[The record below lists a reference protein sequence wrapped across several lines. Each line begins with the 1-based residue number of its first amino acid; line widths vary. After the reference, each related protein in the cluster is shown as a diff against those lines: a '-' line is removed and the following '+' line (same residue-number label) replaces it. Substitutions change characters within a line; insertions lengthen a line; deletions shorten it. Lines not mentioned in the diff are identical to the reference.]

1 MIASGRNS
9 STTTAMPSSAGHDS
23 VHSVSGRLDV
33 TSVTMRPMK
42 AGIAAS
48 SSATIRP
55 VTNSA
60 ANRPL
65 AWRAKCQ

>member
-1 MIASGRNS
+1 
-9 STTTAMPSSAGHDS
+9 MPSSIGQFS
-23 VHSVSGRLDV
+23 VHSVSGLLDV

-42 AGIAAS
+42 AGMEAS
-48 SSATIRP
+48 SSATMKP
-55 VTNSA
+55 ATNSA